1 MGLINIFVHRY
12 RKCSRLPA
20 WRPPMSP
27 NGRGKCRKRAKSVEG
42 LLETTVEL
50 DSQVQVQAQMKKAKS
65 LEEYLDTCEEDV
77 EDSNSV
83 TASVSDSIKKKN
95 FVDKCIN
102 KMKSFMMTTKKTS
115 TDSK

>member
-1 MGLINIFVHRY
+1 
-12 RKCSRLPA
+12 
-20 WRPPMSP
+20 MSP

>member
-1 MGLINIFVHRY
+1 MYCLNRY

-27 NGRGKCRKRAKSVEG
+27 NGRGKNRKRAKSVEG
-42 LLETTVEL
+42 LLETTAEP
-50 DSQVQVQAQMKKAKS
+50 DPQVQVQAQMKKAKS
-65 LEEYLDTCEEDV
+65 LEEYLDTCEEDA
-77 EDSNSV
+77 EDSCSV
-83 TASVSDSIKKKN
+83 SASVSDSIKKKN

-102 KMKSFMMTTKKTS
+102 KMKSFIMNTKKTS